1 MKTTL
6 IVLSGILSIILCGV
20 LLTFLL
26 LTHGNIIEEGLVDH
40 FPISMKTVTYVHLIL
55 LSILVF
61 DSFKKRAKR
70 NLAISLLS
78 ITSLPNSIAFLI
90 LILSNQNLLR
100 VTKKSFDFLSKWD
113 LSSPVFYFFIYI
125 KTILSVF

>member
-26 LTHGNIIEEGLVDH
+26 LTQGNIIEEGLVDH
-40 FPISMKTVTYVHLIL
+40 FPISMKTVAYVHLIL

-78 ITSLPNSIAFLI
+78 ITSLPNSIVFLI
-90 LILSNQNLLR
+90 LILSNPNLLR